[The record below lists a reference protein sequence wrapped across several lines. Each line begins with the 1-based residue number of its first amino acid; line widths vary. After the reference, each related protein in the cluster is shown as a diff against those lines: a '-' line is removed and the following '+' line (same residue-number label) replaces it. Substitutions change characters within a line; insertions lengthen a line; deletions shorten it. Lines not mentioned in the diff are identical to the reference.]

1 MKEIITIQQL
11 SDIYDISESTARV
24 YIDGYKLSKYKK
36 SRTSIIWCSG
46 SKKILD
52 DIVEKSKKDPTKV
65 CLSTRVRLLEKEV
78 ERLKSVIVRLLGDK
92 DV

>member
-1 MKEIITIQQL
+1 MREIITIQQL
-11 SDIYDISESTARV
+11 SDMYNISEGTARV

-36 SRTSIIWCSG
+36 SRTSIFWCDG

-52 DIVEKSKKDPTKV
+52 NIVEKSKKDPTKV
-65 CLSTRVRLLEKEV
+65 CLSTRVRMLEREV
-78 ERLKSVIVRLLGDK
+78 ERLKSVIVKLIGDV